1 MFRTDLL
8 QGKRILVTGGGTGLG
23 KSIARRYAELGAC
36 IVICGRRVEVL
47 DAFTASD
54 RRGARHRPAR
64 HVLLHRRRRSAL
76 DRRRARRHD
85 PERGL
90 RGVVHRLRIHGRL
103 VGRQGGGVA
112 LTRGLAVEWGPK
124 GIRLNAVAPGLFPTP
139 GAWERIFPEGS
150 QDEDQRQSIPMRRY
164 GEPLELANMFA
175 YLAADESAYV
185 NGELVVIDGGR
196 WMQGAGGPNARVMQS
211 WTEEQWQALRKR

>member
-1 MFRTDLL
+1 VLVNNAAANFVARTETLSPRAIDAVLDIVL
-8 QGKRILVTGGGTGLG
+8 HGTFYCTVDVGQRWIAAGRGGTILNVA
-23 KSIARRYAELGAC
+23 SAAS
-36 IVICGRRVEVL
+36 
-47 DAFTASD
+47 FTGSAYTVAS
-54 RRGARHRPAR
+54 
-64 HVLLHRRRRSAL
+64 SA
-76 DRRRARRHD
+76 AKA
-85 PERGL
+85 
-90 RGVVHRLRIHGRL
+90 GV
-103 VGRQGGGVA
+103 VA